1 MSRITVSRV
10 NYKFAHYSQSPVKLT
25 PYNGGYSRKLYKDH
39 YHKTPVKLIIP
50 DNVSDLIYG
59 KCK

>member
-1 MSRITVSRV
+1 MSRITVSRA
-10 NYKFAHYSQSPVKLT
+10 NYKFPHYEQSPVKLT
-25 PYNGGYSRKLYKDH
+25 AYNGGYSRKLYKDQ
-39 YHKTPVKLIIP
+39 YHKTSVKLIIP